1 MISPEFRL
9 YHPCL
14 VCFKEPPNWPLSERP
29 SLLSRLIFLKWACPA
44 PPPPAPR
51 HFSDQSHPLASTTLL
66 DKVQTPSPAALSS
79 NMLLLDF
86 VLHSSLP
93 QPSPVTLGYSL
104 APKHSWFFVPLAF
117 DQVSTL
123 YPTFLY
129 KLLNQVSGKH
139 HFHPFLAGLPCFWS
153 LV

>member
-1 MISPEFRL
+1 MYPFLLLMISPEFRL

-14 VCFKEPPNWPLSERP
+14 VCFKEPPNWP
-29 SLLSRLIFLKWACPA
+29 SLLSRLIFLKVSLSCA
-44 PPPPAPR
+44 PPP

-104 APKHSWFFVPLAF
+104 APKHSWFFVPLAS

-129 KLLNQVSGKH
+129 SLLNQVSGKH
-139 HFHPFLAGLPCFWS
+139 HFYPFLAGLSCFWS